1 MKAILEFDL
10 DDQDD
15 KIKHLR
21 AVRSDDAFLCLFDIQ
36 TKLKKEIE
44 QYEDYC
50 SINNKKLSKSDIIE
64 KTIEIINEMFEH
76 YDLSNIEHLTL

>member
-10 DDQDD
+10 DDHEDR
-15 KIKHLR
+15 IKHLR

-44 QYEDYC
+44 QYQDYC
-50 SINNKKLSKSDIIE
+50 SINNKDLSKSDIIE
-64 KTIEIINEMFEH
+64 KTIEIINEIYEH
-76 YDLSNIEHLTL
+76 NDLSNIEHLTI